1 MGRGNTTYKIRQV
14 KKSRKREK
22 KDKKVKKDKI
32 SLKKGGELLTGE
44 KKFNILSVLKRKRG
58 FER

>member
-1 MGRGNTTYKIRQV
+1 MYGCQTLYKIKSKRLGRGNTTYKIRQV

-32 SLKKGGELLTGE
+32 SLKKGE
-44 KKFNILSVLKRKRG
+44 
-58 FER
+58 